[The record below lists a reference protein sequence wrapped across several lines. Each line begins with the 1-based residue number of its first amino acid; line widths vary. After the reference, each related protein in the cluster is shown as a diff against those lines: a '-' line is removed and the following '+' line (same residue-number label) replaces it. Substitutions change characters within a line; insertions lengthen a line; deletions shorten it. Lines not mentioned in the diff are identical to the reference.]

1 MTSYN
6 QTRTQRF
13 CLITGRSSSHL
24 LLHPQVSIE
33 VITHE
38 GEECSDVMSKASFH
52 THVHGRT
59 IEARRAGAATA
70 TSLLVSQASGGT
82 TASSGGG
89 CCEGG
94 RTIMTDPG
102 SGQPICSCQYDRLAL
117 GSYSRLGSGL
127 GASGAVYGSTY
138 PSSEQSPYPSIG
150 VDSSAF
156 YSPLS
161 SAYSVKD
168 GATGDMTMYGSG
180 LGASPAGYYPY
191 DPTFAAYGKLGAG
204 GRPIDHVTTE
214 ALEDLARGLR
224 DVSCHWLLAHETST
238 E

>member
-1 MTSYN
+1 MEPPSPLNMSAY
-6 QTRTQRF
+6 TQF
-13 CLITGRSSSHL
+13 GYPYPS
-24 LLHPQVSIE
+24 P
-33 VITHE
+33 
-38 GEECSDVMSKASFH
+38 ASQ
-52 THVHGRT
+52 
-59 IEARRAGAATA
+59 
-70 TSLLVSQASGGT
+70 LLVSQASGGT

-156 YSPLS
+156 YSPL
-161 SAYSVKD
+161 
-168 GATGDMTMYGSG
+168 
-180 LGASPAGYYPY
+180 
-191 DPTFAAYGKLGAG
+191 
-204 GRPIDHVTTE
+204 
-214 ALEDLARGLR
+214 
-224 DVSCHWLLAHETST
+224 VS
-238 E
+238 